1 MPGLLQLRA
10 NLAADISHVVSF
22 REVKLDFE
30 LYYIVMSQSSGT
42 IVVFAITIDVIYE
55 EMGDKEEG
63 LKDKQ
68 ICVGQQR

>member
-30 LYYIVMSQSSGT
+30 LYYIIYWLVMCLAILQLLPLS
-42 IVVFAITIDVIYE
+42 IVSAIISASTDCNSIIGGRPTVA
-55 EMGDKEEG
+55 
-63 LKDKQ
+63 
-68 ICVGQQR
+68 

>member
-30 LYYIVMSQSSGT
+30 LLLLSVRA
-42 IVVFAITIDVIYE
+42 FAVRE
-55 EMGDKEEG
+55 QNKA
-63 LKDKQ
+63 
-68 ICVGQQR
+68 R

>member
-30 LYYIVMSQSSGT
+30 LYYIISFSNVMNRSNWNKFETTNGMKCPYLYNIIQNL
-42 IVVFAITIDVIYE
+42 I
-55 EMGDKEEG
+55 
-63 LKDKQ
+63 
-68 ICVGQQR
+68 

>member
-30 LYYIVMSQSSGT
+30 LYRIVT
-42 IVVFAITIDVIYE
+42 VT
-55 EMGDKEEG
+55 EMLLIINEG
-63 LKDKQ
+63 N
-68 ICVGQQR
+68 V

>member
-30 LYYIVMSQSSGT
+30 LLLTGSGRE
-42 IVVFAITIDVIYE
+42 VHP
-55 EMGDKEEG
+55 GG
-63 LKDKQ
+63 
-68 ICVGQQR
+68 

>member
-30 LYYIVMSQSSGT
+30 LYYKMIFVGLNGMFRIIDT
-42 IVVFAITIDVIYE
+42 VVSW
-55 EMGDKEEG
+55 G
-63 LKDKQ
+63 
-68 ICVGQQR
+68 C

>member
-30 LYYIVMSQSSGT
+30 LYYT
-42 IVVFAITIDVIYE
+42 
-55 EMGDKEEG
+55 
-63 LKDKQ
+63 Q
-68 ICVGQQR
+68 IIIWIP

>member
-30 LYYIVMSQSSGT
+30 LYYIVPIDKSKRDVN
-42 IVVFAITIDVIYE
+42 VVIAH
-55 EMGDKEEG
+55 K
-63 LKDKQ
+63 
-68 ICVGQQR
+68 